1 MQRQFI
7 FGTIISYVGI
17 IATGCGTTSSEPPTE
32 KTELTVISPD
42 KTSNTNSTA
51 LLPTLETNLTAA
63 LNPQPSLSSGIA
75 QFNRALEL
83 EKSGKV
89 AEATSLYINAAGQN
103 VREAQYNLGYMYEH
117 GEGALQQDI
126 SLAVLWYRKAA
137 DQGLPEA
144 QHMLGI
150 LYTEG
155 RGVEENYLKAIQWY
169 GKAAAQHYLPAE
181 YQMGL
186 LYAVGQGVEA
196 SPSIASKW
204 MLKAAQKDLP
214 EAQFQIGWRYARG
227 EGVEQDVIKAY
238 TWFNIASLRGNHKG
252 ALEAKRDLMRHM
264 KPDQVTAAQEA
275 SAAYFKNR
283 KKGNPSHPRITTP

>member
-7 FGTIISYVGI
+7 FGTIISYIGI
-17 IATGCGTTSSEPPTE
+17 IAIGCGTTSGEPPTE
-32 KTELTVISPD
+32 ETELTVISPD
-42 KTSNTNSTA
+42 NTSNTNGTA
-51 LLPTLETNLTAA
+51 SLLPTLETNLTAA
-63 LNPQPSLSSGIA
+63 LNPQLSLSSGIA

-89 AEATSLYINAAGQN
+89 AEAAPLYINAAEQN
-103 VREAQYNLGYMYEH
+103 VREAQYNLAYMYEH
-117 GEGALQQDI
+117 GEGDLQQDV
-126 SLAVLWYRKAA
+126 SLAVQWYRKAA
-137 DQGLPEA
+137 NQGLPEA

-155 RGVEENYLKAIQWY
+155 RGVPENYLEAIQWY
-169 GKAAAQHYLPAE
+169 EKAAAQKFLPAE

-196 SPSIASKW
+196 NATIASKW
-204 MLKAAQKDLP
+204 ILKAAQKDLHD
-214 EAQFQIGWRYARG
+214 AQFQIGGRYARG

-238 TWFNIASLRGNHKG
+238 TWLNIAALSGNHKG

-264 KPDQVTAAQEA
+264 KPDQVTTAQKATAE
-275 SAAYFKNR
+275 YLKIR
-283 KKGNPSHPRITTP
+283 KKDN

>member
-17 IATGCGTTSSEPPTE
+17 IATGCGTTSGEPPTE

-42 KTSNTNSTA
+42 NTSNTNSTA

-89 AEATSLYINAAGQN
+89 AEATSLYINAADQN

-155 RGVEENYLKAIQWY
+155 RGVPENYLEATRWY
-169 GKAAAQHYLPAE
+169 EKAAKQSFPLSE
-181 YQMGL
+181 YQMGM
-186 LYAVGQGVEA
+186 LYAVGQGVETN
-196 SPSIASKW
+196 PTIASKW
-204 MLKAAQKDLP
+204 ILKAAQKDLP
-214 EAQFQIGWRYARG
+214 DAQFQIGWRYARG

-238 TWFNIASLRGNHKG
+238 TWLNIAALAGNHKG

-264 KPDQVTAAQEA
+264 IPKQIEAAQIA
-275 SAAYFKNR
+275 TADYLKNR
-283 KKGNPSHPRITTP
+283 NKGN